1 MKQLYLSKE
10 LAPFEANERKQRTS
24 IFAPFRSKEQ
34 FEEITSKFDFDQWL
48 FFGQLMTSISEGVME
63 VKDNQLYWIT
73 K

>member
-10 LAPFEANERKQRTS
+10 LAPLKANERKKGTS
-24 IFAPFRSKEQ
+24 IFAPFRSKEH
-34 FEEITSKFDFDQWL
+34 FESITSKFDFDQWL

-63 VKDNQLYWIT
+63 VKDHQLYWVT